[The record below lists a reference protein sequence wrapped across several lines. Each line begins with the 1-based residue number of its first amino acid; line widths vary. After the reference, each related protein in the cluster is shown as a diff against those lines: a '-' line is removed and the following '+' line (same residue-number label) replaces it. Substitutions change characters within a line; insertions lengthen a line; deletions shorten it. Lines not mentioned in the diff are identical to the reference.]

1 MDVPNIL
8 VGKVIDVNNDEK
20 TVLMA
25 EMEETDESYTYKMK
39 IGITY
44 KERIEAVVHPIDCV
58 YDADS
63 NAYYL
68 QIRKHEIHEA
78 VMKGM
83 RKQMDESSLE
93 SDNDFI

>member
-1 MDVPNIL
+1 MD
-8 VGKVIDVNNDEK
+8 
-20 TVLMA
+20 

-63 NAYYL
+63 KAYHL
-68 QIRKHEIHEA
+68 RTRKHKIHEA

-83 RKQMDESSLE
+83 RQHMDESSLE

>member
-1 MDVPNIL
+1 MNH
-8 VGKVIDVNNDEK
+8 DEK

-44 KERIEAVVHPIDCV
+44 KESIEAVVHPIDFV

-63 NAYYL
+63 NIIIFE
-68 QIRKHEIHEA
+68 Q
-78 VMKGM
+78 VSMKYF
-83 RKQMDESSLE
+83 RQS
-93 SDNDFI
+93 